1 MVIAGTVLALMNARC
16 LPTKK
21 ISLQSGISSKSDL
34 FVSPLKRMPF
44 HNVPFVSAIDY
55 IRARISLKAR
65 AGLIS
70 ICDADGGWFRHL
82 GRSHGSWR
90 LVKTDFGAY
99 GATETFR
106 SLQSV
111 NRAS

>member
-55 IRARISLKAR
+55 IRARISLAAR
-65 AGLIS
+65 SPDSMAAS
-70 ICDADGGWFRHL
+70 MPRKV
-82 GRSHGSWR
+82 
-90 LVKTDFGAY
+90 LVVCSPAK
-99 GATETFR
+99 
-106 SLQSV
+106 
-111 NRAS
+111 